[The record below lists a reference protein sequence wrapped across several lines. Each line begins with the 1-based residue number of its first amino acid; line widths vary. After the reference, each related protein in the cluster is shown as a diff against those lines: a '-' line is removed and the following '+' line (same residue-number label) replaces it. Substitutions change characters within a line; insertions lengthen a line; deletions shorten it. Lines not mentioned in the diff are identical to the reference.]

1 MSPDVHQKMSDWRS
15 KKGTSSPVERR
26 MQVGARPKKPAR
38 LEARKMRKV
47 TTGTIALGGLV
58 GLVGTMGM
66 ACGGAPPEA
75 HGPAAPA
82 AAAAAT
88 PAAPSCA
95 RARPGVGAVRAD
107 ELRQGGAVT
116 LARLGG
122 KTIAYVAD
130 ED

>member
-1 MSPDVHQKMSDWRS
+1 
-15 KKGTSSPVERR
+15 
-26 MQVGARPKKPAR
+26 
-38 LEARKMRKV
+38 MRKV
-47 TTGTIALGGLV
+47 ATGTVALGGLV
-58 GLVGTMGM
+58 GLVGTVGM

-75 HGPAAPA
+75 KEPAAPA
-82 AAAAAT
+82 AAAAAL

-116 LARLGG
+116 LARLAG

-130 ED
+130 EDSQSLHTIDVSAGREVATTSLGGAPG